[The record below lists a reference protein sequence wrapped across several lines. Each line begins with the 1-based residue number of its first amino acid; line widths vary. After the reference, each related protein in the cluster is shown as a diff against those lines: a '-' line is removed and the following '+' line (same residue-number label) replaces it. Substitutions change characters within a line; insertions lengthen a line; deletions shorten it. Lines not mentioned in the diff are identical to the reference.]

1 MKRNMSIRVLMMEQG
16 ITQYDLAEI
25 LGVTPSWVSRLLR
38 ENLSEENENRI
49 KTAIEEI
56 ERGRNNGKV

>member
-1 MKRNMSIRVLMMEQG
+1 MKRNISIRVLMMEQG

-49 KTAIEEI
+49 KTAIEAI

>member
-49 KTAIEEI
+49 KAAIEEI
-56 ERGRNNGKV
+56 EGGRNNGKV

>member
-16 ITQYDLAEI
+16 ITQYDLAKI